1 MKIDRRDCGG
11 HGEEEGGGDRKGA
24 HEVLDNFHSKRVW
37 DKEFDFIRIRRW
49 LVKDWSMLA

>member
-24 HEVLDNFHSKRVW
+24 HEVLDNLHSKRVW
-37 DKEFDFIRIRRW
+37 DREFDFIRIRRAGW
-49 LVKDWSMLA
+49 